1 MRLWIKKKEEEDKE
15 HLAIDLAG
23 DIEGDNHVNWGFLM
37 NSITDMGFGNKQRDW
52 LSFTH
57 ALSNSQF

>member
-37 NSITDMGFGNKQRDW
+37 NSITDMGFGNK
-52 LSFTH
+52 
-57 ALSNSQF
+57 